1 MYSWNRIGMIVVS
14 VVPALAVWVSPAGA
28 GEVPFTERVI
38 STTADGANTVFVAD
52 IDGDGA
58 SDVLSAS
65 GNDDKIAWYEND
77 GGSLPSFSEHII
89 STNADSAWSVFAR
102 DVDGDG
108 DTDVLSASIDDDKI
122 AWYESDGGSPP
133 GFTERVISTAANGAY
148 SVFAADVD
156 GDGDTDVLSA
166 SYYDDKIAWYE
177 NDGGSPPSFSEHI
190 ISTNADGARCVF
202 AADVDGDGDS
212 DVLSASRF
220 DNKIAWYE
228 NDGGSLPSFS
238 EHIIS
243 TNADDAES
251 VVAADVDGDGD
262 SDVLSASFEDDKIA
276 WYENDG
282 GLPPSFSEH
291 IISTNADGARCV
303 FAADVDGDGD
313 SDVLSASGFDDK
325 IAWYESGLAGPVFN
339 VTTGQSYA
347 TIASAFDAAEDGH
360 FLTAAVER
368 FAAEPTI
375 DFLGQALTLRARGP
389 LEQPSGGLYTLADDA
404 ALLAAP
410 GWEIELA
417 GELDTPMGA
426 RVEVEAAALA
436 VTLSGELSAD
446 GGATLIVATDT
457 GATLGG
463 QTTLAPNA
471 LTAFSADVT
480 LGGALP
486 EFAERVISTNANGAT
501 CVFAADVDGDGD
513 TDVLSAFSYRI
524 KWYENDGGSPPGFT
538 ERTISAIVLVPV
550 SVCAADVDGD
560 GDTDVLS
567 AMCSDDEIAWYENDG
582 GSPPGFTERI
592 ISTDVDCATSVFAAD
607 VDGDGHTDALS
618 ASDNDHKIAWYEND
632 GGAPPGFTQQVIST
646 SASYAASVFAADVDD
661 DGDTDVLAAFQPE
674 EIVWYENDG
683 ASPPGFT
690 ERVIATNADWP
701 RSVFAADLDGDG
713 DTDVL
718 SASGTDDKIAWYEND
733 GGTPPSFTGRIISTT
748 ADEAWSVF
756 AADVDGDGDTDVLS
770 ASRKD
775 DKIAWYEAQLGSATL
790 SPGSV
795 LLADGA
801 LFNHVPTSIYGGTLA
816 SDAALQNSE
825 FLEVLGGFI
834 EAGLGL
840 INATTGVIEG
850 FADVYA
856 DVTNAGSVLLVADTQ
871 VVGDYTND
879 GTTTIQNGTLTI
891 LGTLTNNGEIVGD
904 FSARSGGGFFVEGAF
919 VAGPGAALLMASEAA
934 CVGVGGDY
942 DVAIASNQRYDMA
955 LAELRMVGLGGA
967 QRLERMSED
976 IGPIAAGLDR
986 TQPGHYP
993 IGTLRIGPTPTTVA
1007 LVDDHDND
1015 GLGQGTCEAVYL
1027 QELIIESGATLLTNG
1042 YPVYYVSLT
1051 LDGTVDDSDNLVAI
1065 LPVPGDADGDGDVDL
1080 DDYALFS
1087 DCLNGPDSWPDPTP
1101 PTTPQ
1106 DCLDAFNFDAD
1117 FDVDLADFAGF
1128 QAVFTG
1134 SSP

>member
-1 MYSWNRIGMIVVS
+1 M
-14 VVPALAVWVSPAGA
+14 
-28 GEVPFTERVI
+28 
-38 STTADGANTVFVAD
+38 
-52 IDGDGA
+52 
-58 SDVLSAS
+58 
-65 GNDDKIAWYEND
+65 
-77 GGSLPSFSEHII
+77 
-89 STNADSAWSVFAR
+89 
-102 DVDGDG
+102 
-108 DTDVLSASIDDDKI
+108 
-122 AWYESDGGSPP
+122 
-133 GFTERVISTAANGAY
+133 
-148 SVFAADVD
+148 
-156 GDGDTDVLSA
+156 
-166 SYYDDKIAWYE
+166 
-177 NDGGSPPSFSEHI
+177 
-190 ISTNADGARCVF
+190 
-202 AADVDGDGDS
+202 
-212 DVLSASRF
+212 
-220 DNKIAWYE
+220 
-228 NDGGSLPSFS
+228 
-238 EHIIS
+238 
-243 TNADDAES
+243 
-251 VVAADVDGDGD
+251 
-262 SDVLSASFEDDKIA
+262 
-276 WYENDG
+276 
-282 GLPPSFSEH
+282 
-291 IISTNADGARCV
+291 
-303 FAADVDGDGD
+303 
-313 SDVLSASGFDDK
+313 
-325 IAWYESGLAGPVFN
+325 
-339 VTTGQSYA
+339 
-347 TIASAFDAAEDGH
+347 
-360 FLTAAVER
+360 
-368 FAAEPTI
+368 
-375 DFLGQALTLRARGP
+375 
-389 LEQPSGGLYTLADDA
+389 
-404 ALLAAP
+404 
-410 GWEIELA
+410 
-417 GELDTPMGA
+417 
-426 RVEVEAAALA
+426 
-436 VTLSGELSAD
+436 
-446 GGATLIVATDT
+446 
-457 GATLGG
+457 
-463 QTTLAPNA
+463 
-471 LTAFSADVT
+471 
-480 LGGALP
+480 
-486 EFAERVISTNANGAT
+486 
-501 CVFAADVDGDGD
+501 DGDGD

-538 ERTISAIVLVPV
+538 ERTISAMVFDPV
-550 SVCAADVDGD
+550 SVFAADVDGD